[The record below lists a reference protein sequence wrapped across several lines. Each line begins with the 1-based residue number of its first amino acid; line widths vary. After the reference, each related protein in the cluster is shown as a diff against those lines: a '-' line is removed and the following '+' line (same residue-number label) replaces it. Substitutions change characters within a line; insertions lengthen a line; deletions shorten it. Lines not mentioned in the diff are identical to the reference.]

1 MNAQSPEIQALL
13 ARAKT
18 GMLFNA
24 SRAPSPLS
32 ETGFTFWRGYLS
44 ALKDLSNPSTAWA
57 AQRDASLSG
66 YEPPSYLKA
75 AFAALPVDLESLTFA
90 QVQQFLT
97 VNGVEITGDE
107 ITHGELN
114 AAQHLEHGKGVAL
127 HLDDEH
133 AAAVVDGNDGSL
145 HGDSSLRTTVAQQ
158 GGAA

>member
-32 ETGFTFWRGYLS
+32 ETGFSFWRGYLS

-75 AFAALPVDLESLTFA
+75 AFAALPEDVESLTFT
-90 QVQQFLT
+90 QVQQFLAAK
-97 VNGVEITGDE
+97 GVEITGDE

-114 AAQHLEHGKGVAL
+114 AVQQLENSKGVAI

-133 AAAVVDGNDGSL
+133 AAAAVDGNDGSL
-145 HGDSSLRTTVAQQ
+145 HGDSSLRATVAQQ
-158 GGAA
+158 GGAT